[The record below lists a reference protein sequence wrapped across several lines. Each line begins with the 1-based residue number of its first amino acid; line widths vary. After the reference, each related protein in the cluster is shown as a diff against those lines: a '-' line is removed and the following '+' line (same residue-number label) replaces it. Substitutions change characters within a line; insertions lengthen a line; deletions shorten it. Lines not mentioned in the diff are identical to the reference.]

1 LQLKLRN
8 QELRSKKSK
17 SIFLAKKVEM
27 IVGVTFRHKVCQ
39 VQLFFATFNLF
50 FDFPPDLFVGGC
62 DAVAV
67 VVDAVVVVVDGVAYS
82 STVSTYLCP

>member
-1 LQLKLRN
+1 LQ
-8 QELRSKKSK
+8 
-17 SIFLAKKVEM
+17 KKVEM

-39 VQLFFATFNLF
+39 VQLCFATFNLF

-62 DAVAV
+62 DAVT
-67 VVDAVVVVVDGVAYS
+67 VVVVVAVADGVDGVAHS

>member
-1 LQLKLRN
+1 
-8 QELRSKKSK
+8 
-17 SIFLAKKVEM
+17 M

-82 STVSTYLCP
+82 STVSTYLCPWQRRHSIGHSPKKSKNNIC

>member
-1 LQLKLRN
+1 
-8 QELRSKKSK
+8 
-17 SIFLAKKVEM
+17 M

-62 DAVAV
+62 DAVTVVAV
-67 VVDAVVVVVDGVAYS
+67 VAFVAVVVVVAYS